1 MCNYLYWKKYI
12 LSADATVGKS
22 KALRA
27 LEYLNRIYG
36 EIENVIKGRGILLYL
51 MSIMAWAIEIGGV
64 SIIKRLQADNG
75 ALDER
80 ILQYLSSAL
89 KGNQV
94 TEMRQFVF
102 ISIVLMIAIYVLVK
116 CFDVLR
122 EREFFK

>member
-80 ILQYLSSAL
+80 ISQYLSSAL